1 MRVRSESEANLDE
14 VGNRAIGGVER
25 IRRNHSRGGVG
36 TYRPDMFGMLA
47 MLICSAAGGTTRE
60 LRIAMSA
67 SWRVNVAM
75 VLLKSKCFLRTRK
88 GLKDLDVASISVMI
102 IAGRFRNCENKE
114 RGAMA
119 LSELRRVAGDGGVW

>member
-1 MRVRSESEANLDE
+1 MGGRSLYATAVVCVGCSLSYAHKEEGGRGRRVVRVRSESEANLDE

-47 MLICSAAGGTTRE
+47 MLICSAREGTTRE

-67 SWRVNVAM
+67 NWRVNVATA
-75 VLLKSKCFLRTRK
+75 LRRSKCFLRT
-88 GLKDLDVASISVMI
+88 
-102 IAGRFRNCENKE
+102 
-114 RGAMA
+114 
-119 LSELRRVAGDGGVW
+119 